1 MIRDVN
7 LKKEVKDNLR
17 QNGKKKDAEKRSRV
31 NLKDKEPKRNERG
44 ADANTSKILK

>member
-17 QNGKKKDAEKRSRV
+17 QNGKKKDVEKRSRV

-44 ADANTSKILK
+44 ADTNTSKILK

>member
-17 QNGKKKDAEKRSRV
+17 QNGKKKDVEKRPTV

-44 ADANTSKILK
+44 EDANTSKMLK